1 MRRLLETQAALAGIK
16 LDIAWE
22 VSSVPSII
30 ELVCA
35 GYGHAV
41 LTASGVAASPR
52 SGELAV
58 RRLVDPAPVSV
69 LCLVISAHRRP
80 TPLTQHTMR
89 LLTALVREASRL
101 IISRIA
107 RAGRPCR
114 IAIAVIGSGR
124 WRSAGRLATV
134 RAANSPFPSRPPRR
148 ARGKPALGRRQEMLG
163 PSSRIAQWEHASMFR
178 RTFLTCATFGAM
190 SAPALPNAP
199 IASARPCRSVSERG
213 SHANRHSLPVHA
225 RRHLARS
232 VLQRR
237 RPARRHPDPRQGAAC
252 GDGFARQAPDR
263 RARRR
268 ASA

>member
-1 MRRLLETQAALAGIK
+1 MRCAACSRPRRRWPA
-16 LDIAWE
+16 
-22 VSSVPSII
+22 SSSTLP
-30 ELVCA
+30 
-35 GYGHAV
+35 GRYR
-41 LTASGVAASPR
+41 ASPR
-52 SGELAV
+52 SSNWSAPATATRCSPPAALPL
-58 RRLVDPAPVSV
+58 RRARANWWCAGWSNRRP
-69 LCLVISAHRRP
+69 SACFAWPSRRTGVP

-114 IAIAVIGSGR
+114 IAIAVIGGGR

-148 ARGKPALGRRQEMLG
+148 ARGKPDLGRRQEMLG

-199 IASARPCRSVSERG
+199 IGRLG
-213 SHANRHSLPVHA
+213 
-225 RRHLARS
+225 LA
-232 VLQRR
+232 VQ
-237 RPARRHPDPRQGAAC
+237 
-252 GDGFARQAPDR
+252 
-263 RARRR
+263 
-268 ASA
+268 